1 MGKAKKEVHA
11 DDDDAIFAQRAIE
24 LKGASP
30 QEVPYQIFGAI
41 RAPTAGAFGCFPPS
55 DLRDD
60 EISPPRPKRR
70 LSRRPSRHFRDR

>member
-30 QEVPYQIFGAI
+30 QEVPYPIFDAI
-41 RAPTAGAFGCFPPS
+41 RAPTAVRVRLLFLHP
-55 DLRDD
+55 
-60 EISPPRPKRR
+60 ISTRS
-70 LSRRPSRHFRDR
+70 SRRDLNAVSRGVPPAT

>member
-30 QEVPYQIFGAI
+30 QGVPYPIFGAI
-41 RAPTAGAFGCFPPS
+41 RAPTAGAFGCFSSIRSPRRR
-55 DLRDD
+55 DL
-60 EISPPRPKRR
+60 PA
-70 LSRRPSRHFRDR
+70 LPSRHFRDG

>member
-30 QEVPYQIFGAI
+30 QEVPYPIFDAI
-41 RAPTAGAFGCFPPS
+41 RAPTAVRVRLLSSIRSPRRR
-55 DLRDD
+55 DLPDAT
-60 EISPPRPKRR
+60 
-70 LSRRPSRHFRDR
+70 

>member
-30 QEVPYQIFGAI
+30 QEVPYPIFGAI
-41 RAPTAGAFGCFPPS
+41 RAPTAGAFRCFS
-55 DLRDD
+55 SQ
-60 EISPPRPKRR
+60 ESI
-70 LSRRPSRHFRDR
+70 LSRRRHLPAATRTPSLARV